1 MGQFSI
7 NQKNRSE
14 LVSSIFTKTGRFLS
28 ICNPWWVQ
36 VQLSS
41 SAHGVFA
48 YQNHFRFVPEYVE
61 NDWTLK
67 QITFFCTGSLNSNI
81 NENHS
86 VIMKSD
92 KTGSV
97 RSGFF
102 SSPKTDRLQFKIFKF

>member
-28 ICNPWWVQ
+28 IFNPWWVQ

-48 YQNHFRFVPEYVE
+48 YQNRFRFVPEYVE

-67 QITFFCTGSLNSNI
+67 QITFFLYWELEFKYQRKPLGYREKRQNRFGSF
-81 NENHS
+81 
-86 VIMKSD
+86 
-92 KTGSV
+92 
-97 RSGFF
+97 RF
-102 SSPKTDRLQFKIFKF
+102 LQFTKNRSITIQNI